1 MLKNKFSFVAIFV
14 VILCCEGTIVRFPKD
29 QLNLEDQQV
38 LRFENGPH
46 KQWQNHVQD
55 FINLVDVDSV
65 LSTVVRFI
73 DDPEV
78 MRFIGFLLSP
88 KFKDMVWE
96 FESFEEF
103 KEAYIFLETKGYDI
117 KDAIDYVNRIF
128 NLPEFEKPER
138 VLRQAGNDGGVSG
151 FIAAIVG
158 KLPLQEMAD
167 LLKSKVENYPAVAE
181 FIGVIESP
189 EFVGI
194 VQRMLSS
201 EKFGDFK
208 STFESYGVDFN
219 FICLIF
225 SEVFGDGYD
234 KIICG
239 NNQDVYL

>member
-1 MLKNKFSFVAIFV
+1 MLKNTFSFVAIFMV
-14 VILCCEGTIVRFPKD
+14 VLCCEGTIVRFPND
-29 QLNLEDQQV
+29 QPILEDQQI
-38 LRFENGPH
+38 LRFENEPQE
-46 KQWQNHVQD
+46 QWQTHVMD

-117 KDAIDYVNRIF
+117 KDVIDYVNTIF
-128 NLPEFEKPER
+128 NLPEFDKPQR
-138 VLRQAGNDGGVSG
+138 VLREASNDAGVSG

-167 LLKSKVENYPAVAE
+167 LLKSKVENYPEVAE

-189 EFVGI
+189 EFVNI
-194 VQRMLSS
+194 MQRMLAS
-201 EKFGDFK
+201 EKFGEFK

-225 SEVFGDGYD
+225 SEVFGD

-239 NNQDVYL
+239 NKQDIYM